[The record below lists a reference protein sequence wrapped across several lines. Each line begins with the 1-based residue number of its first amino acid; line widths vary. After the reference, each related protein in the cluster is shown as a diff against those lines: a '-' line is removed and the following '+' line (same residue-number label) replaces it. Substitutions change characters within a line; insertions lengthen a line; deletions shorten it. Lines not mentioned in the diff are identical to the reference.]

1 MAKPKKND
9 NSQSILE
16 YAQNLVEFGKWGMK
30 TNNVLQNRAKAKRY
44 QRGDHPVKHR
54 DSRLG
59 NKVWNKFAQISRN
72 RLAHIAAQKP
82 KWRFNPVRE
91 EAIYMAEGFSNLLN
105 DILWNKIKWEK
116 KSKQSVIEARDTGTS
131 HIKIFIRNDGF
142 PDAIPLCANEIVVDP
157 KAKKKEHLR
166 FWAHIYP
173 MTLKEIERKYG
184 KMVEAD
190 ADLERVVPSPNAD
203 RSYTELGQNKQP
215 TATWKGASFKHGSGW
230 MPDFI
235 ERATVYELWTVDD
248 TMQNV
253 PFDNKETIAE
263 HNDLIKGINISVNN
277 LENHPKHI
285 KNHRDY
291 ILTLDVLKDKEII
304 EELERHIGFHERL
317 PQKTRI
323 RKYPFGRKIVFTAN
337 HILEDNKN
345 PIAEEMEIGIDFRDL
360 LIKWDYDPVDD
371 EYWGKSGVADLFD
384 PQDALNH
391 RKNAITQMINR
402 LNHGVKKIR
411 ENAYAQLKDN
421 PEMFANLI
429 ASVLPVRNPDDVTI
443 DYGPNFPSQIFDDLI
458 HSDTFMDRLMDH
470 TDITSGNFPKG
481 SPAGVTVDTLL
492 KEGLKPTNLVLSNYG
507 EALKEMG
514 RVLMILMVEFI
525 PPHLKFRMIDK
536 KRNWQFIKWEDA
548 KQYAGYF
555 DIDIDIDQML
565 ATTRKERLEEAIL
578 LGKEGYYD
586 RTAVLERVD
595 DPDKFEIIQ
604 RMGEIP
610 ILSKEVE
617 EQTKAANFWEG
628 QFDNLAQNYNRL
640 SIEIDKL
647 KMVIKEFKGNGK
659 PAKQNA

>member
-1 MAKPKKND
+1 
-9 NSQSILE
+9 
-16 YAQNLVEFGKWGMK
+16 
-30 TNNVLQNRAKAKRY
+30 
-44 QRGDHPVKHR
+44 
-54 DSRLG
+54 
-59 NKVWNKFAQISRN
+59 
-72 RLAHIAAQKP
+72 
-82 KWRFNPVRE
+82 
-91 EAIYMAEGFSNLLN
+91 
-105 DILWNKIKWEK
+105 
-116 KSKQSVIEARDTGTS
+116 
-131 HIKIFIRNDGF
+131 
-142 PDAIPLCANEIVVDP
+142 
-157 KAKKKEHLR
+157 
-166 FWAHIYP
+166 
-173 MTLKEIERKYG
+173 
-184 KMVEAD
+184 
-190 ADLERVVPSPNAD
+190 
-203 RSYTELGQNKQP
+203 LGQNKQP
-215 TATWKGASFKHGSGW
+215 TATWKGAKFKHGGGW
-230 MPDFI
+230 LPDFI
-235 ERATVYELWTVDD
+235 ERSTVYELWTVDD
-248 TMQNV
+248 TMQAV
-253 PFDNKETIAE
+253 PFKDEEVIFE
-263 HNDLIKGINISVNN
+263 HENLLKGERISVHN

-285 KNHRDY
+285 KGHREF
-291 ILTLDVLKDKEII
+291 LLGLDAQEDPDLV

-323 RKYPFGRKIVFTAN
+323 RKYPFGRKIVFVAN
-337 HILEDNKN
+337 EILEDEKN
-345 PIAEEMEIGIDFRDL
+345 PIAENMEIGIDFRDL
-360 LIKWDYDPVDD
+360 LIKWDFDPVDD

-429 ASVLPVRNPDDVTI
+429 AAVIPTRNPDDVTI

-525 PPHLKFRMIDK
+525 PPHLKFRMIDN
-536 KRNWQFIKWEDA
+536 KRNWEFIKWEVA
-548 KQYAGYF
+548 KEYAGYF
-555 DIDIDIDQML
+555 DIDIDIDSML
-565 ATTRKERLEEAIL
+565 ATTRKEKLEEALL

-586 RTAVLERVD
+586 RTAVLETLD
-595 DPDKFEIIQ
+595 DPNKYEVIK

-617 EQTKAANFWEG
+617 EQTKNATFWEG

-640 SIEIDKL
+640 SIEMDKL
-647 KMVIKEFKGNGK
+647 KMIIKEHNSNGK
-659 PAKQNA
+659 PKKQNA